1 MIQEA
6 HGGCLRGLSV
16 VNGHLIGANGD
27 LMTLNYN
34 SPPKLCRSLEEAVH
48 ILDAKTSLALLFVS
62 AIWKFPCFHR
72 SASIPLKAD
81 AALDAATPSSGAVRH
96 PSSPRHFFSLRSS
109 LGFARASLTVFAM
122 TGFAATRARTRWRT
136 AWRGAPLRAMS
147 NARDDEHAGRTVIG
161 SAGIFA
167 TWKLCRR
174 SQGPSTRVH
183 PQLPDAERGTSPLPG
198 VLVLAEITY
207 GRENRFPLRRRR

>member
-6 HGGCLRGLSV
+6 VEDFLEALPRASGTL
-16 VNGHLIGANGD
+16 NGANGD
-27 LMTLNYN
+27 LLAQGDS
-34 SPPKLCRSLEEAVH
+34 SPPNLRRSLGEAIH

-122 TGFAATRARTRWRT
+122 TGFAATTAQTRWRT

-147 NARDDEHAGRTVIG
+147 NARDDERAGRTVIG
-161 SAGIFA
+161 PAGIFA
-167 TWKLCRR
+167 PWKLRR
-174 SQGPSTRVH
+174 RPQGPSTRAH
-183 PQLPDAERGTSPLPG
+183 PQVREAERGTSPIPG

-207 GRENRFPLRRRR
+207 GREKPVSR